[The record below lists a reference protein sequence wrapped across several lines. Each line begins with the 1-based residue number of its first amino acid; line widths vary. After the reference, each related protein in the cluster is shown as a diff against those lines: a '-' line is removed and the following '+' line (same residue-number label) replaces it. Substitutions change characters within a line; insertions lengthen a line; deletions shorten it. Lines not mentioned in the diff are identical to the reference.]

1 MHGIYQI
8 LNKKI
13 GDCYIGSAVNLKK
26 RTTQHISLLRNN
38 KSKHIYL
45 QRAWNKYGEEN
56 FEVIYLEII
65 EDKNTLTVRE
75 QYFIDLIKPKYN
87 IRIIAQSNLG
97 LKDSD
102 EVKALK
108 SKVAKTR
115 GQTEKQMLALKKAQK
130 NRIGKPVIGKV
141 KDSLKLG
148 PISMIGKPKSEDT
161 REKIRQTKVG
171 DKNYMFGISQELHPS
186 SKKVQNIVTGEI
198 YPSAK
203 QCAVEL
209 GKSYVHINMIL
220 RGLRKNTL
228 KIKYVE

>member
-8 LNKKI
+8 LNKKV

-26 RTTQHISLLRNN
+26 RTTQHVSLLRNN
-38 KSKHIYL
+38 KSKHVHL

-56 FEVIYLEII
+56 FEIVFLEII
-65 EDKNTLTVRE
+65 EDKDKLTDRE
-75 QYFIDLIKPKYN
+75 QYYIDQIKPKYN

-108 SKVAKTR
+108 SKVAKSR
-115 GQTEKQMLALKKAQK
+115 GQNEKQMLALKKAQE
-130 NRIGKPVIGKV
+130 NRVGKAVTGKV

-148 PISMIGKPKSEDT
+148 PLSMVGKPKSEDT
-161 REKIRQTKVG
+161 KEKIRQTKIG

-186 SKKVQNIVTGEI
+186 SKKVRNVVTGEI

-203 QCAVEL
+203 QCAAEL

-228 KIKYVE
+228 NIEYA

>member
-8 LNKKI
+8 LNKKV

-38 KSKHIYL
+38 KSKHVHL
-45 QRAWNKYGEEN
+45 QRAWNKYGEVN
-56 FEVIYLEII
+56 FEIIFLEII
-65 EDKNTLTVRE
+65 EDKNMLTDRE

-97 LKDSD
+97 LKDSN

-108 SKVAKTR
+108 SKVAKSR
-115 GQTEKQMLALKKAQK
+115 GQNEKQLLALKKAQE
-130 NRIGKPVIGKV
+130 NRIGKPVNVKV
-141 KDSLKLG
+141 KESLKFG
-148 PISMIGKPKSEDT
+148 PLSMIGKPKSEGT
-161 REKIRQTKVG
+161 KEKIRQTKVG
-171 DKNYMFGISQELHPS
+171 EKNYMFGISQELHPS
-186 SKKVQNIVTGEI
+186 SKKVKNIVTGEI

-203 QCAVEL
+203 QCAAEL

-228 KIKYVE
+228 NIEYTE